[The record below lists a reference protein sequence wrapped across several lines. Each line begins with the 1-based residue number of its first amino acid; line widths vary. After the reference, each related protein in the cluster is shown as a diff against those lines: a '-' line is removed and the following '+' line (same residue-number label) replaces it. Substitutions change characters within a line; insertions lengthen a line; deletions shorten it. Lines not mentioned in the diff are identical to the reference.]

1 MDILLKK
8 SDRVVLLV
16 GLFVGCIALAQPYLK
31 AFLEQD
37 SSKAALS
44 KLNGRTVKVQNV
56 KVLLPRFVNEEG
68 KIDLNVA
75 GKKKLAELSGI
86 GPVLAERVVEYRSEH
101 GNFSSL
107 KQLEEFNGIGSSTLD
122 KIKKRIKIKGESS

>member
-1 MDILLKK
+1 MNILLKR
-8 SDRVVLLV
+8 SDRAVLLV

-37 SSKAALS
+37 SSEAALG
-44 KLNGRTVKVQNV
+44 KLNGRTVRVKNV
-56 KVLLPRFVNEEG
+56 KVLLPKFVNEEG

-86 GPVLAERVVEYRSEH
+86 GPVLAGRVVRYRSKH

-107 KQLEEFNGIGSSTLD
+107 KQLEEVNGIGPSTLD
-122 KIKKRIKIKGESS
+122 KIKKRIKIEGESS